1 MSRSK
6 IASAFFVWN
15 KINKIFI
22 YKKILKGEKI
32 MNKYIEQNMRYVA
45 VTGGFNDES
54 QTITMGMLQFNEEE
68 NKEFVLQFP
77 KSLNEQY
84 LKSKGIAGEIY
95 ATMSAINQAIK
106 DNIPNITILYHYVG
120 VERWATGEW
129 QAEAEVA
136 KRYLKYLEQAQKY
149 IQIQYLKIDKEDEDY
164 QALREKTEKLAET
177 INESNQWIYFEEK
190 EVVNV

>member
-1 MSRSK
+1 
-6 IASAFFVWN
+6 
-15 KINKIFI
+15 
-22 YKKILKGEKI
+22 

-45 VTGGFNDES
+45 VAGGFNDET

-84 LKSKGIAGEIY
+84 LQSKRIAGEIY

-149 IQIQYLKIDKEDEDY
+149 IQIQYLKIDREDEDY
-164 QALREKTEKLAET
+164 QQLKDKTERLAET
-177 INESNQWIYFEEK
+177 INETNKWVYLEEK
-190 EVVNV
+190 NIVNV

>member
-1 MSRSK
+1 
-6 IASAFFVWN
+6 
-15 KINKIFI
+15 
-22 YKKILKGEKI
+22 

-45 VTGGFNDES
+45 VAGGFNDET

-77 KSLNEQY
+77 KSLNKQY
-84 LKSKGIAGEIY
+84 LQSKRIAGEIY

-106 DNIPNITILYHYVG
+106 DGIPNITILYHYVG

-149 IQIQYLKIDKEDEDY
+149 IQIQYLKIDREDEDY
-164 QALREKTEKLAET
+164 QQLKDKTERLAET
-177 INESNQWIYFEEK
+177 INETNKWVYLEEK
-190 EVVNV
+190 NTVNV

>member
-1 MSRSK
+1 
-6 IASAFFVWN
+6 
-15 KINKIFI
+15 
-22 YKKILKGEKI
+22 

-45 VTGGFNDES
+45 VAGGFNDET

-84 LKSKGIAGEIY
+84 LQSKRIAGEIY

-149 IQIQYLKIDKEDEDY
+149 IQIQYLKIDREDEDY
-164 QALREKTEKLAET
+164 QQLKDKTERLAET
-177 INESNQWIYFEEK
+177 INETNKWVYLEEK
-190 EVVNV
+190 NTVNV

>member
-1 MSRSK
+1 
-6 IASAFFVWN
+6 
-15 KINKIFI
+15 
-22 YKKILKGEKI
+22 

-45 VTGGFNDES
+45 VAGGFNDET

-84 LKSKGIAGEIY
+84 LQSKRIAGEIY

-149 IQIQYLKIDKEDEDY
+149 IQIQYLKIDREDEDY
-164 QALREKTEKLAET
+164 QQLKDKTELLAET
-177 INESNQWIYFEEK
+177 INETNKWVYLEEK
-190 EVVNV
+190 NTVNV

>member
-1 MSRSK
+1 
-6 IASAFFVWN
+6 
-15 KINKIFI
+15 
-22 YKKILKGEKI
+22 

-45 VTGGFNDES
+45 VVGGFNDET

-84 LKSKGIAGEIY
+84 LQSKRIAGEIY

-106 DNIPNITILYHYVG
+106 DGIPNITILYHYVG

-164 QALREKTEKLAET
+164 QQLKDKTERLAET
-177 INESNQWIYFEEK
+177 INETNKWVYLEEK
-190 EVVNV
+190 NIVNV

>member
-1 MSRSK
+1 
-6 IASAFFVWN
+6 
-15 KINKIFI
+15 
-22 YKKILKGEKI
+22 

-45 VTGGFNDES
+45 VAGGFNDET

-84 LKSKGIAGEIY
+84 LQSKRIAGEIY

-106 DNIPNITILYHYVG
+106 DDIPNITILYHYVG

-164 QALREKTEKLAET
+164 QQLKDKTERLAET
-177 INESNQWIYFEEK
+177 INETNQWIYLEEK
-190 EVVNV
+190 DAVNI

>member
-1 MSRSK
+1 
-6 IASAFFVWN
+6 
-15 KINKIFI
+15 
-22 YKKILKGEKI
+22 

-45 VTGGFNDES
+45 VAGGFNDET

-84 LKSKGIAGEIY
+84 LQSKRIAGEIY

-106 DNIPNITILYHYVG
+106 DGIPNITILYHYVG

-149 IQIQYLKIDKEDEDY
+149 IQIQYLKIDREDEDY
-164 QALREKTEKLAET
+164 QQLKDKTERLAET
-177 INESNQWIYFEEK
+177 INETNKWVYLEEK
-190 EVVNV
+190 NTVNV

>member
-1 MSRSK
+1 
-6 IASAFFVWN
+6 
-15 KINKIFI
+15 
-22 YKKILKGEKI
+22 

-45 VTGGFNDES
+45 VAGGFNDET

-84 LKSKGIAGEIY
+84 LQSKRIAGEIY

-106 DNIPNITILYHYVG
+106 DGIPNITILYHYVG

-149 IQIQYLKIDKEDEDY
+149 IQIQYLKIDREDEDY
-164 QALREKTEKLAET
+164 QQLKDKTERLAET
-177 INESNQWIYFEEK
+177 INETNKWVYLEEK
-190 EVVNV
+190 NTVNI

>member
-1 MSRSK
+1 
-6 IASAFFVWN
+6 
-15 KINKIFI
+15 
-22 YKKILKGEKI
+22 

-45 VTGGFNDES
+45 VAGGFNDET

-77 KSLNEQY
+77 KSLNEKY
-84 LKSKGIAGEIY
+84 LQSKRIAGEIY

-106 DNIPNITILYHYVG
+106 DGIPNITILYHYVG

-149 IQIQYLKIDKEDEDY
+149 IQIQYLKIDREDEDY
-164 QALREKTEKLAET
+164 QQLKDKTERLAET
-177 INESNQWIYFEEK
+177 INETNKWVYLEEK
-190 EVVNV
+190 NTVNV

>member
-1 MSRSK
+1 
-6 IASAFFVWN
+6 
-15 KINKIFI
+15 
-22 YKKILKGEKI
+22 
-32 MNKYIEQNMRYVA
+32 MNKYIEQNIRYVA

-54 QTITMGMLQFNEEE
+54 QTITIGMLQFNEEG

-77 KSLNEQY
+77 KNLNEQY

-106 DNIPNITILYHYVG
+106 DGIPNITILYHYVG

-129 QAEAEVA
+129 QAEAEIA

-149 IQIQYLKIDKEDEDY
+149 IQIQYLRIDKEDEDY

-190 EVVNV
+190 EAVNV

>member
-1 MSRSK
+1 
-6 IASAFFVWN
+6 
-15 KINKIFI
+15 
-22 YKKILKGEKI
+22 

-45 VTGGFNDES
+45 VAGGFNDET

-68 NKEFVLQFP
+68 NKEFILQFP

-84 LKSKGIAGEIY
+84 LQSKRIAGEIY

-106 DNIPNITILYHYVG
+106 DGIPNITILYHYVG

-164 QALREKTEKLAET
+164 QQLKDKTERLAET
-177 INESNQWIYFEEK
+177 INETNKWVYLEEK
-190 EVVNV
+190 NIVNI

>member
-1 MSRSK
+1 
-6 IASAFFVWN
+6 
-15 KINKIFI
+15 
-22 YKKILKGEKI
+22 

-45 VTGGFNDES
+45 VAGGFNDET

-77 KSLNEQY
+77 KSLNKQY
-84 LKSKGIAGEIY
+84 LQSKRIAGEIY

-106 DNIPNITILYHYVG
+106 DGIPNITILYHYVG

-164 QALREKTEKLAET
+164 QQLKDKTERLAET
-177 INESNQWIYFEEK
+177 INETDKWVYLEEK
-190 EVVNV
+190 NTVNV

>member
-1 MSRSK
+1 
-6 IASAFFVWN
+6 
-15 KINKIFI
+15 
-22 YKKILKGEKI
+22 

-45 VTGGFNDES
+45 VAGGFNDET

-84 LKSKGIAGEIY
+84 LQSKRIAGEIY

-106 DNIPNITILYHYVG
+106 DDIPNITILYHYVG

-149 IQIQYLKIDKEDEDY
+149 IQIQYLKIDREDEDY
-164 QALREKTEKLAET
+164 QQLKDKTERLAET
-177 INESNQWIYFEEK
+177 INETNKWVYLEEK
-190 EVVNV
+190 NIVNV

>member
-1 MSRSK
+1 
-6 IASAFFVWN
+6 
-15 KINKIFI
+15 
-22 YKKILKGEKI
+22 

-45 VTGGFNDES
+45 VAGGFNDET

-77 KSLNEQY
+77 KSLNKQY
-84 LKSKGIAGEIY
+84 LQSKRIAGEIY

-106 DNIPNITILYHYVG
+106 DGIPNITILYHYVG

-149 IQIQYLKIDKEDEDY
+149 IQIQYLKIDREDEDY
-164 QALREKTEKLAET
+164 QQLKDKTERLAET
-177 INESNQWIYFEEK
+177 INETNQWIYLEEK
-190 EVVNV
+190 DAVNI

>member
-1 MSRSK
+1 
-6 IASAFFVWN
+6 
-15 KINKIFI
+15 
-22 YKKILKGEKI
+22 

-45 VTGGFNDES
+45 VAGGFNDET

-77 KSLNEQY
+77 KSLNKQY
-84 LKSKGIAGEIY
+84 LQSKRIAGEIY

-106 DNIPNITILYHYVG
+106 DGIPNITILYHYVG

-149 IQIQYLKIDKEDEDY
+149 IQIQYLKIDREDENY
-164 QALREKTEKLAET
+164 QQLKDKTERLAET
-177 INESNQWIYFEEK
+177 INETNKWVYLEEK
-190 EVVNV
+190 NTVNV